1 MKTAILAELARA
13 AIAALPLVFANA
25 ALAGP
30 VLTSTYTPLITA
42 GAPPDS
48 PLAHVDPNVLAS
60 SFSGV
65 VSINIRY
72 NNANGVQQSF
82 ICSGTLVSSRDV
94 VTAGHCVDTN
104 GNGTVIDLTKAG
116 SDVRVV
122 FNSNG
127 TANAVITA
135 DKVSM
140 NPNYQGFG
148 VCPAG
153 VNNFCVNDDVAVIHL
168 GADAPASAKI
178 YRTYTG
184 EVGSGQLITM
194 VGYGTSGDG
203 INGFT
208 IDPSFFVKR
217 SGQNIMD
224 LFDGNDE
231 NGFGGP
237 NEVWYADF
245 DGGGQNTFCTYFGV
259 CTPTLANNRES
270 GIGGGDSGG
279 AAFMRIGAEDF
290 LVGTDT
296 FSQRFT
302 IGGVTQTAGTFGT
315 AFGGIL
321 LNSYMDY
328 LELATNGAIEGFKV
342 PEPGSLPLV
351 GIALLGMLGAGRR
364 RRDCAV
370 NVEDPARIAI
380 G

>member
-1 MKTAILAELARA
+1 MSIR
-13 AIAALPLVFANA
+13 
-25 ALAGP
+25 
-30 VLTSTYTPLITA
+30 TSWPRR
-42 GAPPDS
+42 
-48 PLAHVDPNVLAS
+48 
-60 SFSGV
+60 FSGV

-168 GADAPASAKI
+168 GADAPTSAKI

-224 LFDGNDE
+224 IFDGNDE
-231 NGFGGP
+231 NGFAGP

-290 LVGTDT
+290 LVGTNT

-302 IGGVTQTAGTFGT
+302 IDGVTQIAGTLAPDSAHSAEFIYGLPRVRHQRRDRVTNPRRALPFGT
-315 AFGGIL
+315 PTTRHG
-321 LNSYMDY
+321 D
-328 LELATNGAIEGFKV
+328 ATEAHTDQRN
-342 PEPGSLPLV
+342 
-351 GIALLGMLGAGRR
+351 
-364 RRDCAV
+364 
-370 NVEDPARIAI
+370 
-380 G
+380 